1 MSKKKIP
8 VVSKKTGKNKKQ
20 HKTFFYI
27 AGSIALF
34 AAAWTIL
41 PRIMQHCTGMLYKLT
56 CKHNQECNKK
66 PRLRTKKKYK

>member
-1 MSKKKIP
+1 MSKRKIP

-20 HKTFFYI
+20 HKTFFEL

-41 PRIMQHCTGMLYKLT
+41 PHIMQYYTGMLYKLT
-56 CKHNQECNKK
+56 CKHSLAYNKK
-66 PRLRTKKKYK
+66 PGLPTKKKYK

>member
-1 MSKKKIP
+1 MSKRKIP

-20 HKTFFYI
+20 HKTSFYI

-41 PRIMQHCTGMLYKLT
+41 PRIMQYYTMLYKLT